1 MQNAGKVAPCVSVSA
16 SSYIHHV
23 STSVFYRRMFPHCK
37 VNLSGL
43 IPCAK
48 YILLVDMV
56 PEDGFR
62 YKVRLKFTY
71 LSFIYESIVKLSI
84 SIYCTSVR
92 PGEEPLTC
100 ESL

>member
-1 MQNAGKVAPCVSVSA
+1 
-16 SSYIHHV
+16 
-23 STSVFYRRMFPHCK
+23 MFPHCK

-62 YKVRLKFTY
+62 YKVRLLFSAHC
-71 LSFIYESIVKLSI
+71 L
-84 SIYCTSVR
+84 
-92 PGEEPLTC
+92 LTFQ
-100 ESL
+100 